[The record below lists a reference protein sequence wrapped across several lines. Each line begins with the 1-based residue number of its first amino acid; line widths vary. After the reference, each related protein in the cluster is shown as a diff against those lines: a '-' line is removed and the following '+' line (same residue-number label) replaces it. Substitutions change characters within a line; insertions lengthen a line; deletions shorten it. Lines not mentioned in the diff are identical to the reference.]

1 MAQLFNPGRRYT
13 GGESSAGEKDQ
24 WSEGSGE
31 SPKSALFLDV
41 DMSNI
46 GKQSEVVFLQKLRL
60 LKEDCV
66 AN

>member
-1 MAQLFNPGRRYT
+1 MAQLFNPGCRYT

-46 GKQSEVVFLQKLRL
+46 GKQSEVV
-60 LKEDCV
+60 
-66 AN
+66 